1 MPDRK
6 WDSLARIT
14 RVFLRVAEV
23 ALVLSAL
30 AIILST
36 FFVTVLQVRGTGN
49 GFEKDDVL
57 IAAHHVDFT
66 RGDTVAFFHGNRI
79 LVRSAIAI
87 AGDEVDVLDN
97 GHLAVNGI
105 ESPAA
110 LTPED
115 LARSEVSFPS
125 TVPEGGVLVVI
136 GQGDTSALHEVVGED
151 FVGRVV
157 LQVWPVRSWGR
168 V

>member
-57 IAAHHVDFT
+57 VAAHHVDFG

-115 LARSEVSFPS
+115 LARSEVSFPA
-125 TVPEGGVLVVI
+125 TVSEDGVLVVI
-136 GQGDTSALHEVVGED
+136 GQGNTSALHEVAGED

-157 LQVWPVRSWGR
+157 LQVWPLGRLGR